1 MNQKYLSTIAELDN
15 LVGLTSRVRNAME
28 TVSDRFPFRSNDYYL
43 SLIDWKDRHDPL
55 RRIVIPDPSELIG
68 GGCLDPSCEKDFT
81 RRPGLQHKYSQTG
94 LLLLTDVCGG
104 ICRFCF
110 RKRLFMGNERETV
123 KDVSEGIEYIRE
135 HTEITDVLLT
145 GGDPLTLKTRQ
156 LESILHQIREIEH
169 VNIIRIGSKMLA
181 YNPYRILNDPDLR
194 SVLSRYSTPEKRIYL
209 MAHFNH
215 PRELTNVSIQAA
227 EELQK
232 AGVIIVCQ
240 TPVLNGVNSEP
251 EIFTGLF
258 RKLSFAGI
266 SPYYIFQCRPSIGN
280 RFFQVPVEQSY
291 EIIQK
296 SWQACSG
303 LAKRARFV
311 MSHATGKI
319 EIVGKTAGQVF
330 MRYHQSA
337 DPANIGKFM
346 VFRSNPVARWFDDYR
361 HIQMDFESKMSWLF
375 ENGLDVVSEK
385 IPFPEN
391 SKADF
396 EGPPGFHLSER
407 MGQAAGNVHSELP
420 PKGQYS

>member
-1 MNQKYLSTIAELDN
+1 MNQKYLSTISELDN
-15 LVGLTSRVRNAME
+15 LVGLTSKERDAME
-28 TVSDRFPFRSNDYYL
+28 TVSDTFPFRSNEYYL
-43 SLIDWKDRHDPL
+43 SLIDWKDGHDPL
-55 RRIVIPDPSELIG
+55 RRIVIPDPAELNG

-81 RRPGLQHKYSQTG
+81 RKPGLQHKYSQTG

-123 KDVSEGIEYIRE
+123 KDVSEGIDYIRE
-135 HTEITDVLLT
+135 HKEITDVLLT
-145 GGDPLTLKTRQ
+145 GGDPLTLETRR
-156 LESILHQIREIEH
+156 LESILRQLREIDH

-181 YNPYRILNDPDLR
+181 YNPYRILNDPDLCY
-194 SVLSRYSTPEKRIYL
+194 VLSRYSTPEKRIYL

-215 PRELTNVSIQAA
+215 PRELTDVSIRAA
-227 EELQK
+227 HELQK
-232 AGVIIVCQ
+232 AGVMVVSQ
-240 TPVLNGVNSEP
+240 TPILNGINSEP
-251 EIFTGLF
+251 EIFTELF

-266 SPYYIFQCRPSIGN
+266 SPYYVFQCRPSLGN

-346 VFRSNPVARWFDDYR
+346 VFRSNPLARWFDDYR
-361 HIQMDFESKMSWLF
+361 HILTDFEPKKTWLF
-375 ENGLDVVSEK
+375 
-385 IPFPEN
+385 
-391 SKADF
+391 
-396 EGPPGFHLSER
+396 
-407 MGQAAGNVHSELP
+407 
-420 PKGQYS
+420 

>member
-1 MNQKYLSTIAELDN
+1 MNQKYLSTIYELDN
-15 LVGLTSRVRNAME
+15 LVGLRSKDRDAME
-28 TVSDRFPFRSNDYYL
+28 TVTDTFPFRSNEYYL
-43 SLIDWKDRHDPL
+43 SLIDWKDGHDPL
-55 RRIVIPDPSELIG
+55 RRIVIPDPSELRG

-81 RRPGLQHKYSQTG
+81 RKPGLQHKYSQTG

-104 ICRFCF
+104 VCRFCF

-123 KDVSEGIEYIRE
+123 RDVSEGIDYIRE
-135 HTEITDVLLT
+135 HKEITDVLLT
-145 GGDPLTLKTRQ
+145 GGDPLTLETSQ
-156 LESILHQIREIEH
+156 IESILRQLREIDH

-181 YNPYRILNDPDLR
+181 YNPYRILNDPDLC

-215 PRELTNVSIQAA
+215 PRELTDVSIQAA
-227 EELQK
+227 HKLQM
-232 AGVIIVCQ
+232 AGVLVVSQSPILSGI
-240 TPVLNGVNSEP
+240 NSEP
-251 EIFTGLF
+251 EILTQLF
-258 RKLSFAGI
+258 RKLAFAGI

-361 HIQMDFESKMSWLF
+361 QVLTDFEQKKFWLF
-375 ENGLDVVSEK
+375 
-385 IPFPEN
+385 
-391 SKADF
+391 
-396 EGPPGFHLSER
+396 
-407 MGQAAGNVHSELP
+407 
-420 PKGQYS
+420 

>member
-1 MNQKYLSTIAELDN
+1 MMMNQKYLSTISELDN
-15 LVGLTSRVRNAME
+15 LVGLTSKERDTME
-28 TVSDRFPFRSNDYYL
+28 TVSDTFPFRSNEYYL
-43 SLIDWKDRHDPL
+43 SLIDWKDGHDPL
-55 RRIVIPDPSELIG
+55 RRIVIPDSSELRG
-68 GGCLDPSCEKDFT
+68 GGCPDPSCEKDFT
-81 RRPGLQHKYSQTG
+81 RKPGLQHKYSQTG

-123 KDVSEGIEYIRE
+123 KDISEGIDYIRE

-145 GGDPLTLKTRQ
+145 GGDPLTLETRQ
-156 LESILHQIREIEH
+156 LASILHQLREIGH

-181 YNPYRILNDPDLR
+181 YNPHRILDDPDLCN
-194 SVLSRYSTPEKRIYL
+194 VLSRYSTPEKRIYL

-215 PRELTNVSIQAA
+215 PRELTDVSVRAA
-227 EELQK
+227 NELQK
-232 AGVIIVCQ
+232 AGVMVVSQ
-240 TPVLNGVNSEP
+240 TPILSGINSEP
-251 EIFTGLF
+251 EIFTELF
-258 RKLSFAGI
+258 RKLAFAGI

-280 RFFQVPVEQSY
+280 RIFQVPVEQSY

-319 EIVGKTAGQVF
+319 EIVGKTAHHIF

-337 DPANIGKFM
+337 DPANIGQFL

-361 HIQMDFESKMSWLF
+361 HILTDFEPKKTWLF
-375 ENGLDVVSEK
+375 
-385 IPFPEN
+385 
-391 SKADF
+391 
-396 EGPPGFHLSER
+396 
-407 MGQAAGNVHSELP
+407 
-420 PKGQYS
+420 

>member
-1 MNQKYLSTIAELDN
+1 MMNQKYLSTIAELDN
-15 LVGLTSRVRNAME
+15 LVGLTSKARDAME
-28 TVSDRFPFRSNDYYL
+28 TVSDTFPFRSNEYYL
-43 SLIDWKDRHDPL
+43 SLIDWKDGHDPL
-55 RRIVIPDPSELIG
+55 RRIVIPDPSELSG

-81 RRPGLQHKYSQTG
+81 RKPGLQHKYSQTG

-123 KDVSEGIEYIRE
+123 RDVSEGIDYIRE
-135 HTEITDVLLT
+135 HKEITDVLLT
-145 GGDPLTLKTRQ
+145 GGDPLTLETGQ
-156 LESILHQIREIEH
+156 LESILRQLREIDH

-181 YNPYRILNDPDLR
+181 YNPYRILNDPDLC
-194 SVLSRYSTPEKRIYL
+194 SILSRYSTPEKRIYL

-215 PRELTNVSIQAA
+215 PRELTEVSIRAA
-227 EELQK
+227 HELQK
-232 AGVIIVCQ
+232 AGVLVVSQ
-240 TPVLNGVNSEP
+240 TPILNGINSEP
-251 EIFTGLF
+251 EIFTELF

-266 SPYYIFQCRPSIGN
+266 SPYYVFQCRPSLGN

-337 DPANIGKFM
+337 NPANIGKFM

-361 HIQMDFESKMSWLF
+361 HILTDFEPKKTWLF
-375 ENGLDVVSEK
+375 
-385 IPFPEN
+385 
-391 SKADF
+391 
-396 EGPPGFHLSER
+396 
-407 MGQAAGNVHSELP
+407 
-420 PKGQYS
+420 

>member
-1 MNQKYLSTIAELDN
+1 MMNQKYLSTISELDN
-15 LVGLTSRVRNAME
+15 LVGLTSKERDAME
-28 TVSDRFPFRSNDYYL
+28 TVSDTFPFRSNEYYL
-43 SLIDWKDRHDPL
+43 SLIDWKDGHDPL
-55 RRIVIPDPSELIG
+55 RRIVIPDTSELSG

-81 RRPGLQHKYSQTG
+81 RKPGLQHKYSQTG

-110 RKRLFMGNERETV
+110 RKRLFMGSERETI

-145 GGDPLTLKTRQ
+145 GGDPLTLETSK
-156 LESILHQIREIEH
+156 LESILRQLREIDH

-181 YNPYRILNDPDLR
+181 YNPHRILDDPDLCN
-194 SVLSRYSTPEKRIYL
+194 VLSRYSIPEKRIYL

-215 PRELTNVSIQAA
+215 SRELTDESIRAA
-227 EELQK
+227 HELQK
-232 AGVIIVCQ
+232 AGVLVVSQ
-240 TPVLNGVNSEP
+240 TPILNGINSEP
-251 EIFTGLF
+251 EIFTDLF

-280 RFFQVPVEQSY
+280 RIFQVPVEQSY

-319 EIVGKTAGQVF
+319 EVVGKTAGQVF

-361 HIQMDFESKMSWLF
+361 HILTDFEPKKAWLF
-375 ENGLDVVSEK
+375 
-385 IPFPEN
+385 
-391 SKADF
+391 
-396 EGPPGFHLSER
+396 
-407 MGQAAGNVHSELP
+407 
-420 PKGQYS
+420 